1 MKTQQIRDVKL
12 SIGAQVHQQNI
23 FETQTGIIAIGF
35 LDSLSTIG
43 CRGLDPVHLT
53 QPTFAL
59 QGGGGPIIA
68 ARNHRDCLHACIAQS
83 LYDAMQHWFTQYV
96 EEVKEGKFPGEE
108 NVHKVDL
115 VEFDLIKKTLADMGI
130 VTIPPSESS
139 CR

>member
-96 EEVKEGKFPGEE
+96 EECVGHTHP
-108 NVHKVDL
+108 L
-115 VEFDLIKKTLADMGI
+115 SADGSATSFCCG
-130 VTIPPSESS
+130 VGFLRGRADHQDGS
-139 CR
+139 